1 MTGPEPEDPP
11 VPTTTPAPTPEV
23 AETTADPARK
33 ATRRELGTTL
43 LLIAL
48 GAALVLSLSGRV
60 WAEGT
65 VIAHGTRFPV
75 EATGSSVSKLPTALA
90 LLALAAAVAVM
101 ATRGIW
107 RVLVGALLT
116 LAGAGIAAAAASGA
130 SDTSALD
137 SKAASRAAIEGVQ
150 AVDVTH
156 TAWPWATLLGGALI
170 LLGGL
175 AVIAR
180 GRTWPGMGSRY
191 EAPGPRTPKRPN
203 TSAEMWN
210 ALDRG
215 EDPTH

>member
-1 MTGPEPEDPP
+1 MTD
-11 VPTTTPAPTPEV
+11 PAPEEHPMPSAETAPAPEV
-23 AETTADPARK
+23 AETAADPVRK
-33 ATRRELGTTL
+33 AARRELGTAL
-43 LLIAL
+43 LLVAA

-65 VIAHGTRFPV
+65 AIAHGTRFPI
-75 EATGSSVSKLPTALA
+75 EATGSAVTKLPTALA

-101 ATRGIW
+101 ATRGAW
-107 RVLVGALLT
+107 RVVVGALLA

-130 SDTSALD
+130 GDRSALD
-137 SKAASRAAIEGVQ
+137 SKAASKTAIEGVQ

-156 TAWPWATLLGGALI
+156 TAWPWVTLVGGLLI
-170 LLGGL
+170 LLAGL
-175 AVIAR
+175 AVIVR

-191 EAPGPRTPKRPN
+191 ETPGPRSRTRPT